1 MAFISNSNLQ
11 SILDKLARFASEAVG
26 DPAFNNAFNAG
37 FATASADVLSGS
49 NSIATLVLGLADE
62 DQVAD
67 LLPAARDLDQ
77 NHPTPP
83 TGFLIAVKEIA
94 AMLASLDTHAK
105 RYGYTSIDAYLT
117 SINSPTPTLRAHGF
131 FKAYLGKIT
140 AGNSFI
146 PADLALA
153 QIVTTGATTGTYT
166 HLATIDK
173 SLYAGAK
180 LVAKNVGAL
189 GSTTAVTVTGKK
201 LDGTT
206 ASLTASISTLTDA
219 HETDLSVTTKLF
231 IDVTGIAVTGATTA
245 NQINIVAKT
254 DRSITS
260 A

>member
-1 MAFISNSNLQ
+1 MAFINNSNLQ
-11 SILDKLARFASEAVG
+11 SVLDKLARFASEAVG

-37 FATASADVLSGS
+37 FATASADVLSGG

-77 NHPTPP
+77 THPTPP
-83 TGFLIAVKEIA
+83 TGFLIAVKEIS
-94 AMLASLDTHAK
+94 AMLSALDTHAK
-105 RYGYTSIDAYLT
+105 RYGYTSIDNYLT
-117 SINSPTPTLRAHGF
+117 SINSSTPTLRAHGF
-131 FKAYLGKIT
+131 FKQYLGKIT

-153 QIVTTGATTGTYT
+153 KIVTSGATTGTYT
-166 HLATIDK
+166 HLATVDK

-180 LVAKNVGAL
+180 LVAKNVGVL

-206 ASLTASISTLTDA
+206 ATLTASISTLTDA

-231 IDVTGIAVTGATTA
+231 IDVTNITVTGATTA

-254 DRSITS
+254 DRDIS
-260 A
+260 AA